1 MLLLYHMLASMA
13 SGELPFWSG
22 GRALGSRIFVGS
34 LGTAW
39 LEARRGRPYTLEEGD
54 EVCYPALGPY
64 LVRYP
69 LGCL

>member
-54 EVCYPALGPY
+54 
-64 LVRYP
+64 
-69 LGCL
+69 